1 MATKSI
7 TKNIDIRSKHL
18 GREFV
23 DALENVAGKKS
34 QEVVISKVVK
44 EVKKDQ
50 IKLIFGDN

>member
-18 GREFV
+18 DREFV
-23 DALENVAGKKS
+23 DALENAAGKKS